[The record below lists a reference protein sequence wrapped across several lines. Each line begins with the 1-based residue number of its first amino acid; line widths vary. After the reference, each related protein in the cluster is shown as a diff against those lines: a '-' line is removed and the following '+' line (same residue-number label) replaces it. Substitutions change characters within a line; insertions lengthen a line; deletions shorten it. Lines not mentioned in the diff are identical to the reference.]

1 MIGNSAVRAEAAAR
15 ADRSAGRG
23 LEARV
28 PTRFV
33 RKYTLRARLEPSGPH
48 EAVEGSTGHAREL
61 GDGGLGNAQLE
72 EATVFTACLW
82 KASLGILSYR

>member
-1 MIGNSAVRAEAAAR
+1 MDIEQ
-15 ADRSAGRG
+15 AGSG
-23 LEARV
+23 GGKLRV

-82 KASLGILSYR
+82 KASLGILSYRYGT